1 MDLPQRL
8 IADIQD
14 AGYYPQ
20 IAATAIAEALLDE
33 PVLDHLVYTDTHMD
47 LDTIHR
53 LVSVFVLTPT
63 RLVLAR
69 VDDEPHPEPGWSEP
83 RALCSTEEVELDK
96 LAAPAIFATYAD
108 PAHYR
113 PGEGPVEVQLVM
125 SWGARSRLE
134 VFPENCGNPDCDVD
148 HGFSGGTFSED
159 VALRVSAQAEG
170 QQAVDATVSFANTLR
185 RVIHAA
191 RTQRR

>member
-69 VDDEPHPEPGWSEP
+69 VDDEPHPEPGWNEQ

-96 LAAPAIFATYAD
+96 VAAPSIFATYAN
-108 PAHYR
+108 PADYR
-113 PGEGPVEVQLVM
+113 PGDSPVEVQLIM
-125 SWGARSRLE
+125 SWGARTRLE
-134 VFPENCGNPDCDVD
+134 VFPETCGNPDCDAD
-148 HGFSGGTFSED
+148 HGYSGGTFSED
-159 VALRVSAQAEG
+159 IALRVASQAEG
-170 QQAVDATVSFANTLR
+170 QAAVDATMEFARTMR
-185 RVIHAA
+185 RLIHAV
-191 RTQRR
+191 RTGKK